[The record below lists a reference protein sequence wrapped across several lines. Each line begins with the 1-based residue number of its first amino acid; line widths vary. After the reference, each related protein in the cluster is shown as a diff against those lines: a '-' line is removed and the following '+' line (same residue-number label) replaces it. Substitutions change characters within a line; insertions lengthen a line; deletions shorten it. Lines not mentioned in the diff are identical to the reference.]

1 MGLNIKLY
9 TFENLTTKFTPTQYS
24 SIANNMQYIAAHS
37 CVGTHFCHM
46 HHNCSS
52 VKPLLHYT
60 SCEPCPLTY
69 ETTILKAAHCRLKLV
84 YKSICAEV
92 P

>member
-1 MGLNIKLY
+1 MGLNKKLY

-46 HHNCSS
+46 HHNCNSS
-52 VKPLLHYT
+52 
-60 SCEPCPLTY
+60 
-69 ETTILKAAHCRLKLV
+69 
-84 YKSICAEV
+84 
-92 P
+92 